1 MKLHNVLNIDVS
13 QPVVIGEGDEQEIMT
28 LYEAARWSCLIEGI
42 DVINKKA
49 RQLKIDLDSSKSW
62 IKPLALQ
69 KYIDEDTPSMIANIK
84 NLKDRE
90 EE

>member
-1 MKLHNVLNIDVS
+1 MIKENLNS
-13 QPVVIGEGDEQEIMT
+13 NPVPILYPIGSESDFKGV
-28 LYEAARWSCLIEGI
+28 I

-49 RQLKIDLDSSKSW
+49 RQLKIDLDCSKSW

-84 NLKDRE
+84 NLKDKE
-90 EE
+90 EK